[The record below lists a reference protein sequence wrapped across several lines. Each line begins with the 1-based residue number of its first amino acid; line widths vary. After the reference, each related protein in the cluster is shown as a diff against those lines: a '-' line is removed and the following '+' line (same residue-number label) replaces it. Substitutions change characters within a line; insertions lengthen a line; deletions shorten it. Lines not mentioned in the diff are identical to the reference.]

1 MNMMKEIP
9 QSYKKENEK
18 GGTVVRVDYVTKTYD
33 EKNETLEK
41 YALVYLP
48 YGYDESKKY
57 PVFYMLHGGGGV
69 MEFYFHT
76 DGSSTQ
82 FKNFLDNM
90 IANGDI
96 EPLIVVAPTYY
107 PLRPCDR
114 SIQATA
120 EYIKNFYNEIANDLI
135 PAVEGRFSTYAKTTD
150 KEGLKASRDYRAF
163 GGFSMGALATW
174 YSFIYCLDEFRYFMP
189 MSGDCWV
196 MGEKGGRVYPKETAE
211 YLENAVLQSGHG
223 ADDFFIYA
231 LTGEKDI
238 AFEPMDNQIKAMK
251 IHAPLFKFIT
261 DENPAGNTCFRVH
274 PEGVHNHDYVE
285 QYIYN
290 ALPTFWSGAPILDII

>member
-1 MNMMKEIP
+1 MNMLKEIP

-76 DGSSTQ
+76 DGSSTL
-82 FKNFLDNM
+82 FKNYLDNM
-90 IANGDI
+90 IANGDV

-107 PLRPCDR
+107 PLKPCDR
-114 SIQATA
+114 SIQATFD
-120 EYIKNFYNEIANDLI
+120 YIKNFHYEIVNDLI
-135 PAVEGRFSTYAKTTD
+135 PAVEGKFSTYAKTTD
-150 KEGLKASRDYRAF
+150 KEGLIASRDYRAF
-163 GGFSMGALATW
+163 GGFSMGSLATW
-174 YSFIYCLDEFRYFMP
+174 YTFIYCLDEFRYFMP

-196 MGEKGGRVYPKETAE
+196 MGEKSGKTHPKETAE
-211 YLENAVLQSGHG
+211 YLENAVLKSGHSP
-223 ADDFFIYA
+223 DDFFIYA

-238 AFEPMDNQIKAMK
+238 AFEPMDSQIKAMK
-251 IHAPLFKFIT
+251 IHAPSFKFIT
-261 DENPAGNTCFRVH
+261 DENPGGNICFRVH